1 MSNKNDKGWVSHPPT
16 AEQTE
21 RIRLAC
27 ATTRTNSADIENLLA
42 SIGYQF
48 RTVAG
53 ATGTVAQV
61 KSRARNWRSVASARL
76 SIKASLKA
84 HGAPVSNPVY
94 MLQVEG
100 VIERLAWSNQELDA
114 DDWDS
119 GRFPYYWES
128 DHVELAT

>member
-1 MSNKNDKGWVSHPPT
+1 MSNKTDKGYISRPPT

-76 SIKASLKA
+76 SIKAALKA

-114 DDWDS
+114 EDFDT
-119 GRFPYYWES
+119 GKRYPFYWEL
-128 DHVELAT
+128 EREKAT